1 MTKIFDY
8 EKREILAKNS
18 HKTVSKLICAYLRTK
33 LNLNPVQSSPA
44 QPIFITTLIVEYFI
58 FIKISSCNNNNN
70 NTVTIIKLVYA
81 FYSYVNY
88 HSSYFLCDGDGGG
101 VKSNSIHTHYDGRE
115 FTVHLD
121 KFS

>member
-44 QPIFITTLIVEYFI
+44 QLIFITTLIVEYFI
-58 FIKISSCNNNNN
+58 FIKNQ
-70 NTVTIIKLVYA
+70 VMQQQQQQQQ
-81 FYSYVNY
+81 
-88 HSSYFLCDGDGGG
+88 
-101 VKSNSIHTHYDGRE
+101 
-115 FTVHLD
+115 TVHNN
-121 KFS
+121 

>member
-58 FIKISSCNNNNN
+58 FIQNQFMQQQQQQTVYNN
-70 NTVTIIKLVYA
+70 
-81 FYSYVNY
+81 
-88 HSSYFLCDGDGGG
+88 
-101 VKSNSIHTHYDGRE
+101 
-115 FTVHLD
+115 
-121 KFS
+121 